1 LDRSGARAR
10 QRDKEL
16 EGMIANVIALLVMGL
31 IVGVVAKFL
40 VPGRDPG
47 GVVVTAIIGVAGALL
62 GGFLASEVLNRSGTI
77 GFNLYTFVVGVVG
90 AVILLLLYHALN
102 GGFRRGYYRSRPRP
116 TTRYRRR
123 RRLI

>member
-1 LDRSGARAR
+1 
-10 QRDKEL
+10 
-16 EGMIANVIALLVMGL
+16 MIGSVIALLLMGL
-31 IVGVVAKFL
+31 IVGVVAKVL

-62 GGFLASEVLNRSGTI
+62 GGFLASEVLNRSGSI

-102 GGFRRGYYRSRPRP
+102 GDLSRRRYRSTGTRPSRRY
-116 TTRYRRR
+116 RYRRR

>member
-1 LDRSGARAR
+1 
-10 QRDKEL
+10 
-16 EGMIANVIALLVMGL
+16 MIANVIALLLMGL
-31 IVGVVAKFL
+31 IVGVVAKVL

-62 GGFLASEVLNRSGTI
+62 GGFLATEVLNRSGTI

-90 AVILLLLYHALN
+90 AVILLLLYHGLN
-102 GGFRRGYYRSRPRP
+102 GNLRRRGLYHRSGPRSTSRYRN
-116 TTRYRRR
+116 RRR

>member
-1 LDRSGARAR
+1 
-10 QRDKEL
+10 
-16 EGMIANVIALLVMGL
+16 MIGNVIALLLMGL

-62 GGFLASEVLNRSGTI
+62 GGFLATEVLNRSGTI
-77 GFNLYTFVVGVVG
+77 GFNLYTFVVGIVG
-90 AVILLLLYHALN
+90 AVILLLLYHLLRGDL
-102 GGFRRGYYRSRPRP
+102 GGRRRYRSRSSSPP
-116 TTRYRRR
+116 RYRRR

>member
-1 LDRSGARAR
+1 LDRCGARPSSC
-10 QRDKEL
+10 DKEL
-16 EGMIANVIALLVMGL
+16 EMIGNVIALLLMGL

-62 GGFLASEVLNRSGTI
+62 GGFLATEVLNRSGTI
-77 GFNLYTFVVGVVG
+77 GFNLYTFVVGIVG
-90 AVILLLLYHALN
+90 AVILLLLYHLLRGDL
-102 GGFRRGYYRSRPRP
+102 GGRRRYRSRSSPP
-116 TTRYRRR
+116 PRYRRR

>member
-1 LDRSGARAR
+1 
-10 QRDKEL
+10 
-16 EGMIANVIALLVMGL
+16 MIANVIALLLMGL

-47 GVVVTAIIGVAGALL
+47 GVVITAIIGVAGALL
-62 GGFLASEVLNRSGTI
+62 GGFLATEVLNRSGTI

-90 AVILLLLYHALN
+90 AVILLLLYHGLN
-102 GGFRRGYYRSRPRP
+102 GNLRRRHLYRSRARS
-116 TTRYRRR
+116 TSRYRRR

>member
-1 LDRSGARAR
+1 
-10 QRDKEL
+10 
-16 EGMIANVIALLVMGL
+16 MIGNVIALVLMGL

-47 GVVVTAIIGVAGALL
+47 GLIVTAIIGVAGALL
-62 GGFLASEVLNRSGTI
+62 GGFLATEVLNRSGTI

-90 AVILLLLYHALN
+90 AVILLLLYHMLN
-102 GGFRRGYYRSRPRP
+102 GGLGGRRRYRGRSTP
-116 TTRYRRR
+116 TRRYRRR

>member
-1 LDRSGARAR
+1 
-10 QRDKEL
+10 
-16 EGMIANVIALLVMGL
+16 MIGSVIALLLMGL

-62 GGFLASEVLNRSGTI
+62 GGFLATEVLNRSGTI

-102 GGFRRGYYRSRPRP
+102 GGLGRRRPYRSR
-116 TTRYRRR
+116 TTSRYRRR

>member
-1 LDRSGARAR
+1 
-10 QRDKEL
+10 
-16 EGMIANVIALLVMGL
+16 MIGSVIALLLMGL

-47 GVVVTAIIGVAGALL
+47 GVIVTGIIGVAGALL
-62 GGFLASEVLNRSGTI
+62 GGFLATEVLNRSGTI

-90 AVILLLLYHALN
+90 AVILLLLYHGLH
-102 GGFRRGYYRSRPRP
+102 GDLGLRRRYRGYRGRSPN
-116 TTRYRRR
+116 RYRRR